1 MACGLYSNIK
11 NFMKSI
17 GLIALLFFAM
27 GMLLLIMWVAILLRS
42 TFAPISSLLLLGSI
56 TFLVTGTAIEISRIK
71 RMGAKKENG

>member
-1 MACGLYSNIK
+1 
-11 NFMKSI
+11 MKSI